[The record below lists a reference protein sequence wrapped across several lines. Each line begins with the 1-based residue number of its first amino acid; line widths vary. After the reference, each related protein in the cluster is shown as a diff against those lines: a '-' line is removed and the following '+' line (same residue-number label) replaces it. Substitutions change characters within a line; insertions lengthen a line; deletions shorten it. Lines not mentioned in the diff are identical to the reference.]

1 MGPTGIRATSTP
13 PTIAPS
19 PSRPAPP
26 TETLEAAPRDGFA
39 LSGKRDDLGLI
50 PSMYPL
56 VGGRVEP
63 EQADQMLQQ
72 APGWQ
77 MKDVEGFP
85 RLERQYKFKNF
96 TQAMAFSGRVAE
108 FAEKQKH
115 HPSLLTEW
123 GKVTVGWWTHDVGG
137 LHANDFLSAQRTDA
151 VFQADQAPPTTT

>member
-1 MGPTGIRATSTP
+1 MELSSLRPNTASQGPVAPAQR
-13 PTIAPS
+13 PTQ
-19 PSRPAPP
+19 PAPTSLLP
-26 TETLEAAPRDGFA
+26 QDAFA
-39 LSGKRDDLGLI
+39 SSGQTADLGLI

-56 VGGRVEP
+56 QGGRVEP
-63 EQADQMLQQ
+63 EQAAEMLEKT
-72 APGWQ
+72 PGWQ

-96 TQAMAFSGRVAE
+96 TQAMAFSGKVAE

-151 VFQADQAPPTTT
+151 VFAANKPAPKA